1 MLSNLSRWLAHE
13 VVKITDQCEKI
24 SEISLIDKVRLFYD
38 QKYAH
43 SMNKRS
49 LECVT
54 AVVIYSYY
62 HIELSVTTGYFGPRC
77 HFSLYTGFCKS
88 PEEVGV
94 QLNLA
99 WKSRAFVLFYRTA
112 FFWFVSWF
120 WWLAQNLASWF
131 HPINCD
137 LLERVFPAL
146 DAGCIR
152 WSLFALWLVRS
163 IFNVS
168 CDSLITEL
176 KEKETELN
184 ISFSVLIFCILV
196 SNMKRNNLEALSW
209 RLWRVAFRNLLSC
222 VAGEFWDCLSRHS
235 MGWSC
240 LEIFLDQWVCGN
252 VYS

>member
-24 SEISLIDKVRLFYD
+24 SEISLKDKVRLFYD

-49 LECVT
+49 LECVA

-62 HIELSVTTGYFGPRC
+62 HIELSVTKGYFGAAL
-77 HFSLYTGFCKS
+77 SLLVVHRFLQVSRGS
-88 PEEVGV
+88 WG

-131 HPINCD
+131 HRFTRKIFPRTWRRLYPMKSLCIMIGSFNFQR
-137 LLERVFPAL
+137 LLWFADYRTQGERNGAKQLFFRL
-146 DAGCIR
+146 D
-152 WSLFALWLVRS
+152 
-163 IFNVS
+163 
-168 CDSLITEL
+168 
-176 KEKETELN
+176 
-184 ISFSVLIFCILV
+184 IL
-196 SNMKRNNLEALSW
+196 
-209 RLWRVAFRNLLSC
+209 
-222 VAGEFWDCLSRHS
+222 
-235 MGWSC
+235 
-240 LEIFLDQWVCGN
+240 
-252 VYS
+252 YSS

>member
-1 MLSNLSRWLAHE
+1 MKSW
-13 VVKITDQCEKI
+13 KFKDQCEKI
-24 SEISLIDKVRLFYD
+24 SEISLKDKALLFYD
-38 QKYAH
+38 QNYAH

-62 HIELSVTTGYFGPRC
+62 HMELSRNNRVFWAALSLLVVHRFLQVSRGSWGTVEPRLKESS
-77 HFSLYTGFCKS
+77 F
-88 PEEVGV
+88 P
-94 QLNLA
+94 
-99 WKSRAFVLFYRTA
+99 TA

-120 WWLAQNLASWF
+120 WCLAQNLASWF
-131 HPINCD
+131 HPSNCD

-146 DAGCIR
+146 DAGCIL
-152 WSLFALWLVRS
+152 WSLFALWLVLS

-184 ISFSVLIFCILV
+184 NSFSVLIFCILV

-209 RLWRVAFRNLLSC
+209 RLWRVVFRNLLSC
-222 VAGEFWDCLSRHS
+222 VAGEFWDCLSRHF